1 LRGHAA
7 GDDFRLRV
15 IFAANGSA
23 GEAAQQRELSH
34 VRERI
39 SNRALEEFFRRA
51 GERCI
56 GGEIIIERFNGRE
69 EALGA
74 FVPRKRRGIVP
85 VLFAVGLAQRPIEQI
100 SKMGEDLTAR
110 ARGVAG
116 AKFRKTRRSA
126 LQHFAAAIGERGDGV
141 AQEITAGA

>member
-1 LRGHAA
+1 MRGHAA

-56 GGEIIIERFNGRE
+56 GGEIIIERFYRCE
-69 EALGA
+69 ETLGA
-74 FVPRKRRGIVP
+74 FVPCKRGGIVP
-85 VLFAVGLAQRPIEQI
+85 VLFAVGLAERPIEQI
-100 SKMGEDLTAR
+100 SQMREDLA
-110 ARGVAG
+110 AG
-116 AKFRKTRRSA
+116 ACGISGAIFRETWWSA
-126 LQHFAAAIGERGDGV
+126 LQYFAGAIGERCDSV
-141 AQEITAGA
+141 AQKVTAGA